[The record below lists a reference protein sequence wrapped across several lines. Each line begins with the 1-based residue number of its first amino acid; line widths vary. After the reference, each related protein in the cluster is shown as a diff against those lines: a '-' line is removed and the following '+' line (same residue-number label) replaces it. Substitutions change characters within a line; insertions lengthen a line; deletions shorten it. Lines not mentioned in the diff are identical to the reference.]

1 MQQSLPVTNEEKAMP
16 KAMGGAREPSA
27 ILLRTPWITPIAVKG
42 EGIYLELAD
51 GQRLID
57 G

>member
-1 MQQSLPVTNEEKAMP
+1 MNEEKVILEAV
-16 KAMGGAREPSA
+16 GGAREPSA